1 MLEKKSVVLL
11 YLLLYTI
18 LIYLPTHYLYR
29 YRSMK
34 KILCNLYHFS
44 KEKGDKWWKRKMLQQ
59 PILCPVIRD
68 GSFIFPVFSFFL
80 LHWLTCF
87 LTTNIANKLKQN
99 FISQSD
105 RYAYYKV
112 NTQHISAKFG
122 KNLITYLL
130 TKYICKYLSTST
142 YKVCTG
148 NETTN
153 LLHFVFKIF

>member
-1 MLEKKSVVLL
+1 
-11 YLLLYTI
+11 
-18 LIYLPTHYLYR
+18 
-29 YRSMK
+29 
-34 KILCNLYHFS
+34 
-44 KEKGDKWWKRKMLQQ
+44 MLQQ

-87 LTTNIANKLKQN
+87 LTTNIANKLKLN

-130 TKYICKYLSTST
+130 TKYICKYLLVLTKYALEMKLLIFCILCLKSFKDVQTDSRFQFGVCLSST
-142 YKVCTG
+142 
-148 NETTN
+148 
-153 LLHFVFKIF
+153 LLSQVKRKWNQTWLILQNPAMG